1 MDGIACVA
9 LRNLQHIMVDLR
21 RSTWDTCDSYDI
33 KDETLPAEIYSL
45 LEKPVVSRHQS
56 SNQEKHAIYNLL
68 NDRKYHKIIEY
79 LLFNRKYIVIIFLY
93 LILIYESI

>member
-9 LRNLQHIMVDLR
+9 LRNLQHIMVDLK

-45 LEKPVVSRHQS
+45 LEKPVASRHQ
-56 SNQEKHAIYNLL
+56 SNQEKHATYNLL
-68 NDRKYHKIIEY
+68 NDRKYHKIFEY
-79 LLFNRKYIVIIFLY
+79 LLFNKKIYHYNL
-93 LILIYESI
+93 LISYTNI

>member
-9 LRNLQHIMVDLR
+9 LRNLQHIMVDLK
-21 RSTWDTCDSYDI
+21 RSTWDTCDLYDI

-45 LEKPVVSRHQS
+45 LEKPVVNRHQ

-68 NDRKYHKIIEY
+68 NDRKCHKIIELFINKN
-79 LLFNRKYIVIIFLY
+79 LLFII
-93 LILIYESI
+93 